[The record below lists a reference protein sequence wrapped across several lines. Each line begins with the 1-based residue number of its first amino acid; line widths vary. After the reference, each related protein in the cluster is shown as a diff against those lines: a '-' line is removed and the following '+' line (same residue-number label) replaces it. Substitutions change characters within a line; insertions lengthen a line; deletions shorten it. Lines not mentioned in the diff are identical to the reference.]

1 MPPSHA
7 QNDTQNHDLHIPKLE
22 HKEHRPV
29 QAPATA
35 PTSVSIR
42 APATSSNLSTPRP
55 PMVSGQIISSIGN
68 DLPARPAFLGSPSG
82 LSGHSPQHVPGRSN
96 ASDDIGPQKSVSHI
110 ASNQAQTRWTSEKSS
125 RSTETLPLHSLPRR
139 PPPATANLDIP
150 SSGAQPE
157 QIVLKTPP
165 SFPDN
170 TMVLSPG
177 GGRMSTGHRGGHRFR
192 GRQEVH
198 QNQRNFN
205 NVGHY
210 PPRNRQPVIG
220 PEAAEPVQGHIRH
233 WRRNDTLPN
242 VNTRYYSKPR
252 CNNSGTDPYE
262 YNDCG
267 CGDCS
272 GKNKSVWVRVRN
284 RDFDNNDIL
293 ARLKFGLGTRFGDV
307 DDVVTVPHRTG
318 SAFIV
323 RFQSED
329 SVAEALGMEHLDISE
344 TNLSIS
350 IEPTHR
356 SKWIVKTYSG
366 VEQSKRQN
374 FEPRHHHHLLH
385 QPQQFHPQQHQ
396 QYPFMPPPQFNP
408 GMYSGVAGC
417 GPMPFAPREPQ
428 QMRPFSQQAIPPP
441 HPNYSY
447 PPRGPLV
454 AHHQYRGPDTS
465 YGPNCGPQY
474 MGGQQQQLPVWQLV
488 PGQQGIHHGSGQAP
502 VGQSEKT
509 ASLKPQCIDP
519 AACKSQSKPSF
530 EEMPKNKELSGQHP
544 PPQQQQHQQQQQQQQ
559 QQGAVSPQGQQASGQ
574 LSNHVPKVLLPSATL
589 PKVADEDSRDKEGP
603 ASAGVIAA
611 ATPTGNVEQLS
622 AALDEGKDEPVAL
635 DVDAAAKGTDIVEA
649 DRESATCA
657 QISETYALAASTV
670 VDENSSAIESAITS
684 TSADNKD
691 GKVGEQA
698 TDGTATLGNEAS
710 KTPIKDETSTVVEK
724 SAESVARSPD
734 SESAPSNVCTLA
746 LPSQSDTVPMSVS
759 SGASSSKAMSA
770 SSTPRTSSPH
780 QSYTKTP
787 FNSEARDSNSGKYHR
802 LSFLSPSS
810 PTPTNNKSGTG
821 IASKENGDG
830 KQKHSKT
837 NESSHVLNAAARG
850 FEFPG
855 QGRDTVRLRKKMT
868 KASILDDTK
877 PPQDTG
883 TTTVN
888 ALRNQ
893 DQQSMPTPDATGL
906 QKQCASKAAAVA
918 EAEAEATSEMKINVQ
933 AVSPGKETGQ
943 TVSRPLQVVLVN
955 SGEESGGSVP
965 GGKVPD
971 PKASVASSLKVPKKR
986 RRHAKKS
993 SLSAQESCS
1002 DKGGRS
1008 DKSRQASPINAGR
1021 RRAVSGAAA
1030 ASSSAGKETPTA
1042 QSDSVSRSHSSPD
1055 SVGASQTSQAG
1066 DAKRSSENDKPKFP
1080 IAECARDTSKLIA
1093 APEDAGSKAEAQG
1106 TETRNSSASSPGTPD
1121 PGSAR
1126 KDATLRKS
1134 TSSSVLDEKAWPSLP
1149 SSGAASPREKS
1160 T

>member
-7 QNDTQNHDLHIPKLE
+7 QNDKQNHGLHLPKLE
-22 HKEHRPV
+22 HKEDRPV

-35 PTSVSIR
+35 PTSVPIR
-42 APATSSNLSTPRP
+42 APATSSNLSTPRLSI
-55 PMVSGQIISSIGN
+55 VSGQIISSIGN
-68 DLPARPAFLGSPSG
+68 DLPARPPFLGSPSG
-82 LSGHSPQHVPGRSN
+82 LRGHSPQRSPGRTN
-96 ASDDIGPQKSVSHI
+96 ASDDIGAQKSLSHI
-110 ASNQAQTRWTSEKSS
+110 ASNQAQTRWTSEKPS
-125 RSTETLPLHSLPRR
+125 RSTETLPLHSLPQR

-150 SSGAQPE
+150 SFGAQPG
-157 QIVLKTPP
+157 QMILKTPP

-177 GGRMSTGHRGGHRFR
+177 VGRMSTSHRGGHRFR
-192 GRQEVH
+192 GRQDIH

-205 NVGHY
+205 NAGHY

-220 PEAAEPVQGHIRH
+220 PEAVEPVQGYVRH

-242 VNTRYYSKPR
+242 ANSRYYSNPR

-293 ARLKFGLGTRFGDV
+293 NRLKFGLGTRFGDV
-307 DDVVTVPHRTG
+307 DDVVPVPHRTG
-318 SAFIV
+318 SAFII

-329 SVAEALGMEHLDISE
+329 SVAEALGMEHLDIPE

-374 FEPRHHHHLLH
+374 FEPRHHHHHLLLQ

-396 QYPFMPPPQFNP
+396 QYSFVPPPQFNP
-408 GMYSGVAGC
+408 GMYSGAAGC

-428 QMRPFSQQAIPPP
+428 QLRPFNQQAIPPP
-441 HPNYSY
+441 HPNYPY
-447 PPRGPLV
+447 PPRGPPLP
-454 AHHQYRGPDTS
+454 HPQYRGPDTS

-488 PGQQGIHHGSGQAP
+488 PGQQGFHHGSGQPP
-502 VGQSEKT
+502 VSQSENT

-519 AACKSQSKPSF
+519 AACKSQSKLSF

-544 PPQQQQHQQQQQQQQ
+544 PPQQQQ
-559 QQGAVSPQGQQASGQ
+559 QQGAASPQRQRVSGQ
-574 LSNHVPKVLLPSATL
+574 VSNHGPKVLLPSATL

-603 ASAGVIAA
+603 ASASVIAA
-611 ATPTGNVEQLS
+611 TTPTGNVEQLS
-622 AALDEGKDEPVAL
+622 AALGEGKDEPVAL
-635 DVDAAAKGTDIVEA
+635 DMDAAAKGADMVEA

-657 QISETYALAASTV
+657 QISETCALAASIV
-670 VDENSSAIESAITS
+670 VDENSSAITG

-691 GKVGEQA
+691 GKVSEQA
-698 TDGTATLGNEAS
+698 ADGTAALGNEVS
-710 KTPIKDETSTVVEK
+710 KTPIKDASSTVVEK

-734 SESAPSNVCTLA
+734 SESATSNVCTLA

-759 SGASSSKAMSA
+759 PGASSSKAMSA

-780 QSYTKTP
+780 QAYTKTP
-787 FNSEARDSNSGKYHR
+787 FNSEARDSNNGKYHR
-802 LSFLSPSS
+802 LSSLSPSS

-821 IASKENGDG
+821 MASKENGDG
-830 KQKHSKT
+830 QQKHGKT
-837 NESSHVLNAAARG
+837 DESPHVLNAAAKG

-855 QGRDTVRLRKKMT
+855 QGKGTVRIRKKMT

-877 PPQDTG
+877 SPQDTG

-888 ALRNQ
+888 ELRNQ
-893 DQQSMPTPDATGL
+893 AQQSMPTPDTTGL
-906 QKQCASKAAAVA
+906 QKQCASKAAA
-918 EAEAEATSEMKINVQ
+918 EAEAESETKSNVQ
-933 AVSPGKETGQ
+933 AVSPGEETEQ
-943 TVSRPLQVVLVN
+943 TVSRPLQVVLVT
-955 SGEESGGSVP
+955 SGKESGGSVP

-971 PKASVASSLKVPKKR
+971 PKTSVATSLKVPKKR

-1002 DKGGRS
+1002 DRGARS
-1008 DKSRQASPINAGR
+1008 DKSRQASPINAGG
-1021 RRAVSGAAA
+1021 RRADSGAAA
-1030 ASSSAGKETPTA
+1030 ASSSAGKENPTA

-1080 IAECARDTSKLIA
+1080 ITECARDTSKLIA

-1106 TETRNSSASSPGTPD
+1106 TKTRNSSASSPGTPD
-1121 PGSAR
+1121 SGSAR